1 MHSKPLE
8 ELWWHADVLKVMI
21 WHTPA
26 GIIDEGGK
34 ALEGFINFNITLM
47 SAPENDRMTVS
58 FHLATLAL
66 PASWNSALHDFVLS
80 CWESAQCSKPPDE
93 CTYTQDS
100 YCA

>member
-1 MHSKPLE
+1 MNGMPAIHTLALQPLKYPVHDKPLE
-8 ELWWHADVLKVMI
+8 QLRWHADVLKVMI

-58 FHLATLAL
+58 ATLAL
-66 PASWNSALHDFVLS
+66 PASWSSCSA
-80 CWESAQCSKPPDE
+80 
-93 CTYTQDS
+93 
-100 YCA
+100 